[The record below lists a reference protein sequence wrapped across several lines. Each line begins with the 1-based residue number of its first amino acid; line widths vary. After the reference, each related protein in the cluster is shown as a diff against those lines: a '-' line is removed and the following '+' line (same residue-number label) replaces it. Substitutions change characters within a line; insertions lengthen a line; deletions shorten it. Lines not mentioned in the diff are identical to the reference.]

1 MNHPDTKHMLELVE
15 QSTGY
20 RVSVD
25 LISGIHEHAQ
35 MISARPENPVHLIRV
50 NSSQRSFADYIVAVQ
65 CGMLLILW
73 SDPQKVPSLSLE
85 ESVCSRLSAEWA
97 ALPQLNSLDSATS
110 KKVASFYVQGL
121 VKQAQSMPLEFSV
134 AKLVFEKCP
143 GLRPLQAESFR
154 AQLQSLSQV
163 FTANVKESAPAEV
176 FQKNVAMNAALA
188 LGWADISGERIALLP
203 YESTGHLEAGKKL
216 FALLQAP
223 PILDSTAYTAVVD
236 ALARALSLDGL
247 YQWEYSNRRP

>member
-1 MNHPDTKHMLELVE
+1 MTHPDTKRIVE
-15 QSTGY
+15 QVEQQTGY
-20 RVSVD
+20 RVAVD

-35 MISARPENPVHLIRV
+35 MISARPESPVHIIRV
-50 NSSQRSFADYIVAVQ
+50 NASQRSFADYIVAVQ

-73 SDPQKVPSLSLE
+73 SDPQKGPSLSLE
-85 ESVCSRLSAEWA
+85 ASVCSRLSAHWA
-97 ALPQLNSLDSATS
+97 ALPPLNSLDSGTAE
-110 KKVASFYVQGL
+110 KMAKFYVEGL
-121 VKQAQSMPLEFSV
+121 VKQVRSMPLEICV
-134 AKLVFEKCP
+134 AQLVFAKCP

-163 FTANVKESAPAEV
+163 FTAKVKDSAPSEV

-188 LGWADISGERIALLP
+188 LGWSDISGERIALLP

-216 FALLQAP
+216 FALLQAA

-236 ALARALSLDGL
+236 AWARALSLEGL
-247 YQWEYSNRRP
+247 YHWEFFNRRP